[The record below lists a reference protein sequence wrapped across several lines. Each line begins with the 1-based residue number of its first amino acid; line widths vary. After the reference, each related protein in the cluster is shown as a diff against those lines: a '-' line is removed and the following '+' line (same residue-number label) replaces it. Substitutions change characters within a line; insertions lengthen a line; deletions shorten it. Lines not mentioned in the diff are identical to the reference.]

1 MTYFQKL
8 VVYCWM
14 WVGLVS
20 CVAENQAEQVILQSI
35 KAHGFDDLDQASL
48 EFTFRNRGYTYWKK
62 EGRFEYKRIQRD
74 SLMNEIVDL
83 LDNDGLTR
91 YKNEAIEPLNA
102 KDSAAY
108 ASSVNSVI
116 YFALLP
122 YFLKDPAVQTSYL
135 GIRKIGDKEYHK
147 IKVGFEV
154 EGGGKDFQDEFVY
167 WFDTNTYLLDYLAY
181 NYLTDGGGARF
192 RKVTQRIAV
201 GSYLFNQ
208 YDNLKPVPAS
218 MEVEKF
224 DVLYEAGK
232 LQYLSTIVLEEIKIH

>member
-8 VVYCWM
+8 VVYCWI

-35 KAHGFDDLDQASL
+35 KAHGFDNLDHASL

-116 YFALLP
+116 YFA
-122 YFLKDPAVQTSYL
+122 
-135 GIRKIGDKEYHK
+135 
-147 IKVGFEV
+147 
-154 EGGGKDFQDEFVY
+154 
-167 WFDTNTYLLDYLAY
+167 
-181 NYLTDGGGARF
+181 
-192 RKVTQRIAV
+192 
-201 GSYLFNQ
+201 
-208 YDNLKPVPAS
+208 
-218 MEVEKF
+218 
-224 DVLYEAGK
+224 
-232 LQYLSTIVLEEIKIH
+232 